1 MKFGEQLRAS
11 IIPEYQWCYLDYD
24 GLKKLLKSPSGPIA
38 TRTDSKGN
46 QYSGRQWVDEDETKF
61 VRKLESELDK
71 VFTKKKVKS
80 LEITRR
86 IQVSERE
93 VHDVVSRLNDRG
105 TGSSSPGEEEFV
117 GLEQVLSDIITD
129 VHDLAKFVQVNY
141 TGFYKIVKKHDVS
154 RSSTLHAPLLSDP
167 SANLYAC

>member
-11 IIPEYQWCYLDYD
+11 IIPEYQWCYLEYD
-24 GLKKLLKSPSGPIA
+24 ALKKLLKSPSGPVA
-38 TRTDSKGN
+38 TLTDSKGKE
-46 QYSGRQWVDEDETKF
+46 YTGSQWIEEDETQF

-86 IQVSERE
+86 IQVSERD
-93 VHDVVSRLNDRG
+93 VHDVIGRLNDRG
-105 TGSSSPGEEEFV
+105 TGNSGPGEEEFV
-117 GLEQVLSDIITD
+117 GLEHVLSDIITD

-154 RSSTLHAPLLSDP
+154 LTFNPHPCPARLLTLLS
-167 SANLYAC
+167 LRK